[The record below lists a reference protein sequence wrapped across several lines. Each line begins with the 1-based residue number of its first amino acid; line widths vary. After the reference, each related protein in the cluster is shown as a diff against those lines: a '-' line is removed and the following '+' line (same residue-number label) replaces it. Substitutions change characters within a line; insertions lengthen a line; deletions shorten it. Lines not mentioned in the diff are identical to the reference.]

1 MIHDHVQDGGTG
13 VIHDHVQGGGTGGVI
28 HDHV

>member
-1 MIHDHVQDGGTG
+1 MIHDHVQGGGTG